1 MSKSTPLYDRL
12 LSLLSQYSNYQD
24 FRHLKALAWM
34 INALICS
41 SKVNLSEWESYVISR
56 ATQAQSIERRWQRF
70 IHNSRIKFK
79 SIYIPLVMAAISD
92 WREQRIYL
100 ALDTTVLWN
109 QFCMIHLSI
118 VCGGRAVPFLWK
130 VIEHKSSTVKF
141 QEYKLMLKLAHYL
154 LSQYSDV
161 VLLADRGF
169 ANHEL
174 MTWLKNS
181 NWHYCLRLP
190 CDVVLHGARRHPI
203 ELKYLYPPKCE
214 AVFYHHVGL
223 WLDGEH
229 RCNIVLANVKGVKE
243 PWAVRGRMP
252 SSRRRRRSA
261 RTRCTDEAP
270 SLQTLWQYGL
280 RFRVEELFLDSK
292 SGVFQL
298 ESSKIRDSK
307 ALERLYLVVALAL
320 LFATCQGMAVQLKG
334 LRTQVD
340 PHWRRGI
347 SYLKIGI
354 RWLNGVLHKSRTLL
368 TTIGLCSHIPQL
380 CFASKKAKKQ
390 YYDAIWFSR
399 IREIKC
405 VTD

>member
-41 SKVNLSEWESYVISR
+41 SKINLSEWESYVISR

-92 WREQRIYL
+92 WSGQRVYL

-109 QFCMIHLSI
+109 QFCMIHISV

-130 VIEHKSSTVKF
+130 VMEHKSSTVGFK
-141 QEYKLMLKLAHYL
+141 EYKPMLKLANYL

-161 VLLADRGF
+161 MLLADRGF

-174 MTWLKNS
+174 MSWLENS

-190 CDVVLHGARRHPI
+190 CDVILHGARKHPI
-203 ELKYLYPPKCE
+203 ELKYLYPPKSE
-214 AVFYHHVGL
+214 AILYHHVGL
-223 WLDGEH
+223 WLDGKH
-229 RCNIVLANVKGVKE
+229 RCNLVLANVKGVKE
-243 PWAVRGRMP
+243 PWAVI
-252 SSRRRRRSA
+252 
-261 RTRCTDEAP
+261 TDEEP

-298 ESSKIRDSK
+298 ESSKIREAK
-307 ALERLYLVVALAL
+307 ALERLYLVIALAL

-340 PHWRRGI
+340 PHWKRGI
-347 SYLKIGI
+347 SYLKIGL
-354 RWLNGVLHKSRTLL
+354 RWLNGVFHKGRDLL
-368 TTIGLCSHIPQL
+368 TPLALCSHIPQL
-380 CFASKKAKKQ
+380 CFASNKAKRE

-399 IREIKC
+399 IHEIKC
-405 VTD
+405 ATS